1 MSDAPSRSLDDDSP
15 PGIEDP
21 EQLCDAIVELVDALE
36 AGDLLDEEQADELR
50 SDVYSSVELVELP
63 EEEE

>member
-1 MSDAPSRSLDDDSP
+1 MADTPPRSLDDDSP
-15 PGIEDP
+15 PRIEDP

-36 AGDLLDEEQADELR
+36 AGELLGEEQADELR
-50 SDVYSSVELVELP
+50 SDVYSSVELVDLP